1 MKLAGKTAIV
11 TGGGRDVGAAAAIKL
26 AAEGAK
32 VAINYY
38 ASSEE
43 ADNTVA
49 TIEAAGG
56 QAFAMQG
63 DLKSEADVAQLVSKT
78 LDAFGSIDV
87 LVNNAG
93 GLVAR
98 KKIAEMPLA
107 HC

>member
-87 LVNNAG
+87 LVNNAPAAS
-93 GLVAR
+93 LQSSCER
-98 KKIAEMPLA
+98 PDRL